1 MKKLKFNKKFQPCPK
16 DEDDELYANGIFVF
30 NITKLLAFIR
40 ANADK
45 FPREEVEVKAV
56 RLFPSSQLTESTIL
70 AANLSA
76 PIILAEI
83 SPGNFNVIDGNHRLE
98 RAHRDGMDKIPAFR
112 VNVEQHL
119 AFLTSEKAYKTY
131 IEYWNGKVDTLKGR

>member
-1 MKKLKFNKKFQPCPK
+1 M

-30 NITKLLAFIR
+30 NITKLVAFIR
-40 ANADK
+40 TNTDK
-45 FPREEVEVKAV
+45 FPIEEVEVKAV
-56 RLFPSSQLTESTIL
+56 RLFPSSQLTELTIQT
-70 AANLSA
+70 ANLSA
-76 PIILAEI
+76 PILAEI

-98 RAHRDGMDKIPAFR
+98 RAHRDGVDKIPAFR